1 MYHVRGFVFLYMEQR
16 VELPG
21 VSLASKFTRH
31 VVSNRSHLGLPVVH
45 LKDSLQLLGYFV
57 LF

>member
-1 MYHVRGFVFLYMEQR
+1 M
-16 VELPG
+16 ELPG

-31 VVSNRSHLGLPVVH
+31 VVPNRSHLGLPVVH